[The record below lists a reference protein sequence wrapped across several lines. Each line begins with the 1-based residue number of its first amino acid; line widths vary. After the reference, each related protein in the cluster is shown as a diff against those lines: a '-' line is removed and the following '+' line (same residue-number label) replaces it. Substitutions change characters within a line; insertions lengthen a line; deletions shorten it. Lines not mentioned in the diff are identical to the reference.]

1 MRVSKWGHSL
11 AVRLP
16 RQIVKELRLAPGDEL
31 AIVKASHTRI
41 ALTGPTQGG
50 AGPHE
55 KAAMDLAEE
64 LSLRSG
70 GGQQA
75 VSAFFDTN
83 ILVCA
88 QQNGAKADK
97 ARALL
102 AAGGI
107 LSVQVL
113 NEFAAV
119 AHLL

>member
-1 MRVSKWGHSL
+1 
-11 AVRLP
+11 
-16 RQIVKELRLAPGDEL
+16 
-31 AIVKASHTRI
+31 
-41 ALTGPTQGG
+41 
-50 AGPHE
+50 
-55 KAAMDLAEE
+55 MDLAEE

-113 NEFAAV
+113 NEFAAI